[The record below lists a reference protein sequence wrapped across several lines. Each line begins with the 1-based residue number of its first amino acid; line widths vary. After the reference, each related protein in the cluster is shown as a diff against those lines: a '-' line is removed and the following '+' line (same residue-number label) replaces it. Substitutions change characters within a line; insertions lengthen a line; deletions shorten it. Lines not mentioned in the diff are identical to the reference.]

1 MHAQV
6 TPRVGVIVSEREL
19 SVIAMGGN
27 SLISPELAPTVR
39 NQFAL
44 AARAVV
50 PIADLMEQG
59 ERMVV
64 THGNGPQVGFMAL
77 RSELSREHIHEVPLD
92 SLVANTQGS
101 LGYMLQRAL
110 GEELRRRS
118 VQQRV
123 IAVVT
128 EVEVDGDDDAFK
140 EPTKPIGRFYSEDES
155 DTLAMDRGWDMVF
168 VENLGWRRVVPSPVP
183 RRIVQLDTIRSL
195 VDMGV
200 LVVCCGGGGIPVLP
214 SEDATLHGIEAV
226 IDKDRVSAMLG
237 LQLGATRLFLT
248 TGTDAIYTDF
258 NGPNRKRL
266 TRLTDA
272 EAAAMLELGEF
283 PPGSMGPKV
292 EAAIQFI
299 EGGGREA
306 VVCRPE
312 DLVAAVEGHAGTSIV
327 AEAN

>member
-1 MHAQV
+1 M
-6 TPRVGVIVSEREL
+6 SEREL
-19 SVIAMGGN
+19 SIIAMGGN

-77 RSELSREHIHEVPLD
+77 RSELSRDHIHEVPLD

-110 GEELRRRS
+110 GEELRRRGA
-118 VQQRV
+118 QQRV
-123 IAVVT
+123 ITVVT
-128 EVEVDGDDDAFK
+128 EVEVDGEDEAFK
-140 EPTKPIGRFYSEDES
+140 EPTKPIGRFYSEEES

-168 VENLGWRRVVPSPVP
+168 VEDLGWRRVVPSPVP
-183 RRIVQLDTIRSL
+183 QRIVQLDTIRSL
-195 VDMGV
+195 VDMGI

-214 SEDATLHGIEAV
+214 AEDATLHGIEAV

-237 LQLGATRLFLT
+237 LELGATRLFLT

-266 TRLTDA
+266 TRLTDR
-272 EAAAMLELGEF
+272 EAAHMLEMGEF

-292 EAAIQFI
+292 EAAIQFV
-299 EGGGREA
+299 EAGGREA

-312 DLVAAVEGHAGTSIV
+312 DLVAAVEGEAGTAIV
-327 AEAN
+327 AEAD